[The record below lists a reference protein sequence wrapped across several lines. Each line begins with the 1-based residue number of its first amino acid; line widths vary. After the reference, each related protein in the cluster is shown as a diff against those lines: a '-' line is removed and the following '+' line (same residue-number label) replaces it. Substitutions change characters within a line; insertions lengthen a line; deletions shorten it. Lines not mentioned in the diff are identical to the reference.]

1 MMLHYQSTSN
11 SHMIHPRTSR
21 RSFIKGIGTIT
32 AAGMFPNLLL
42 SQGASKKVALA
53 CIGVAGKGASDASG
67 VADKNEVVA
76 ICDVDA
82 KSLAAAAK
90 HYPDA
95 KLYSDFRKMLD
106 EVKGIEAV
114 TISTPDH
121 AHYPAA
127 MHALSHGKHIFI
139 QKPLTNT
146 LWECRQLHLGARKK
160 KVITQMG
167 NQGHTYEDNRVVA
180 EWIAAG
186 AIGKVKEVHVWT
198 NRPIWPQGANVT
210 PREIPVPDSLD
221 WEHWLAGTP
230 DAPFIE
236 MSADG
241 SKPFGR
247 RTIHPFNWRGML
259 EYGAGAFGDMGCHL
273 IDAPSVALGLGVP
286 SFVTATQV
294 DDLTGVAWPTGSVV
308 KMEFP
313 NNSHGNVSLTWYEG
327 KKPDGTPYLPEFPS
341 IIDLKEAFKNEKSP
355 EKSGTVSPGGWF
367 IVGTE
372 GVIFNKND
380 QAKEPQIW
388 PLKRREEFLAKPTA
402 KTLPRSVAPG
412 NPQQEWTEAIKAGK
426 EYASMGHFDYSCPLT
441 ELTLIGGLAMRF
453 PGKRLAWDSAALK
466 VTNDEAAN
474 AFIKRKAY
482 RKGYE
487 YTAESI

>member
-1 MMLHYQSTSN
+1 
-11 SHMIHPRTSR
+11 MIHPRTSR
-21 RSFIKGIGTIT
+21 RSFIKGIGAIT
-32 AAGMFPNLLL
+32 ASGMFPNLLL
-42 SQGASKKVALA
+42 AQGAGKKVALA
-53 CIGVAGKGASDASG
+53 CIGIDGKGASDAE
-67 VADKNEVVA
+67 AAEKNNEIVA
-76 ICDVDA
+76 ICDVDRTRLA
-82 KSLAAAAK
+82 KSQGKYPNAK
-90 HYPDA
+90 PFT
-95 KLYSDFRKMLD
+95 DFRKMLD
-106 EVKGIEAV
+106 EVKGIDAV

-127 MHALSHGKHIFI
+127 MHALSKGKHIFI

-160 KVITQMG
+160 GVITQMG
-167 NQGHTYEDNRVVA
+167 NQGHTYEDNRVVK

-198 NRPIWPQGANVT
+198 NRPIWPQGKSAIIK
-210 PREIPVPDSLD
+210 PEPAPESLD
-221 WEHWLAGTP
+221 WEHWLAATP
-230 DAPFIE
+230 DAPY
-236 MSADG
+236 S
-241 SKPFGR
+241 P
-247 RTIHPFNWRGML
+247 TIHPFKWRGFL

-294 DDLTGVAWPTGSVV
+294 DDLTEIAWPTGSII

-313 NNSHGNVSLTWYEG
+313 GNSHGNVTLTWYEG
-327 KKPDGTPYLPEFPS
+327 KQPDVTTSDGKKVPGPPYLPKFPD
-341 IIDLKEAFKNEKSP
+341 IINLKEAFPHKDP
-355 EKSGTVSPGGWF
+355 EKSGQVSAGGWF

-372 GVIFNKND
+372 GVILNKSD
-380 QAKEPQIW
+380 QAKDPQIW
-388 PLKRREEFLAKPTA
+388 PMQRRDEFLAKPPA
-402 KTLPRSVAPG
+402 KTEARSITPG
-412 NPQQEWTEAIKAGK
+412 NPQQEWTESIKLGK
-426 EYASMGHFDYSCPLT
+426 EQAGAGHFDYSCPLT

-482 RKGYE
+482 RKGWE
-487 YTAESI
+487 YSADSI

>member
-1 MMLHYQSTSN
+1 
-11 SHMIHPRTSR
+11 MIHPRTSR
-21 RSFIKGIGTIT
+21 RSFIKGIGAIT
-32 AAGMFPNLLL
+32 ATGMFPNLLL
-42 SQGASKKVALA
+42 AQGASKKIAIA
-53 CIGVAGKGASDASG
+53 CIGVMGKGQSDISA
-67 VADKNEVVA
+67 AAEHNEVVA

-82 KSLAAAAK
+82 KSLAKAAEKYPNAK
-90 HYPDA
+90 Q
-95 KLYSDFRKMLD
+95 YSDFRKMLD

-127 MHALSHGKHIFI
+127 MHALGHGKHIFI

-146 LWECRQLHLGARKK
+146 LWENRQLHLGARKK

-167 NQGHTYEDNRVVA
+167 NQGHTYEDNRVVK

-186 AIGKVKEVHVWT
+186 CIGKVKEVHVWT
-198 NRPIWPQGANVT
+198 NRPIWPQGKSAIIKPGQT
-210 PREIPVPDSLD
+210 APDTLD

-230 DAPFIE
+230 DAPY
-236 MSADG
+236 SD
-241 SKPFGR
+241 
-247 RTIHPFNWRGML
+247 TIHPFKWRGFL

-273 IDAPSVALGLGVP
+273 IDAPSMSLGLGVP
-286 SFVTATQV
+286 SFVTAMQV
-294 DDLTGVAWPTGSVV
+294 DDLTDLAWPTGSIV

-313 NNSHGNVSLTWYEG
+313 GNSHGNISLTWYEG
-327 KKPDGTPYLPEFPS
+327 KKPDGTPYLPDFPDV
-341 IIDLKEAFKNEKSP
+341 IDLKEAFKNEKNP

-367 IVGTE
+367 IVGSE

-380 QAKEPQIW
+380 QAKDPQIW
-388 PLKRREEFLAKPTA
+388 PLKRREEFLAKPTP
-402 KTLPRSVAPG
+402 KTEPRSRTPG
-412 NPQQEWTEAIKAGK
+412 NPQQEWLECIKAGK
-426 EYASMGHFDYSCPLT
+426 EDPWGGHFDYSSPLT

-453 PGKRLAWDSAALK
+453 PGTRLEWNSKSLK
-466 VTNDEAAN
+466 VGNHAAAN

-487 YTAESI
+487 YSADSI

>member
-1 MMLHYQSTSN
+1 
-11 SHMIHPRTSR
+11 MIHPRTSR

-42 SQGASKKVALA
+42 AQGASKKVGIA
-53 CIGVAGKGASDASG
+53 CIGVMGKGQSDVSG
-67 VADKNEVVA
+67 VAEKNEIVA

-82 KSLAAAAK
+82 KSLAKAQEKYPNAK
-90 HYPDA
+90 P
-95 KLYSDFRKMLD
+95 YSDFRKMLD
-106 EVKGIEAV
+106 EVKGIDAV

-167 NQGHTYEDNRVVA
+167 NQGHTYEGNREVK
-180 EWIAAG
+180 EWIDAG
-186 AIGKVKEVHVWT
+186 AIGKVKEIHVWT
-198 NRPIWPQGANVT
+198 NRPIWPQGKSAIIT
-210 PREIPVPDSLD
+210 PATPPDSLD
-221 WEHWLAGTP
+221 WQHWLAATP
-230 DAPFIE
+230 DAPY
-236 MSADG
+236 SA
-241 SKPFGR
+241 S
-247 RTIHPFNWRGML
+247 IHPFKWRGFL

-286 SFVTATQV
+286 SFVTATKV
-294 DDLTGVAWPTGSVV
+294 DDLTEIAWPTGSII

-313 NNSHGNVSLTWYEG
+313 GNSHGNISLTWHEG

-341 IIDLKEAFKNEKSP
+341 IINMNEAFAYKDPAKN
-355 EKSGTVSPGGWF
+355 GTVTPGGWM
-367 IVGTE
+367 IIGTE
-372 GVIFNKND
+372 GLILNKSD
-380 QAKEPQIW
+380 QAKDMQIW
-388 PLKRREEFLAKPTA
+388 PEKRREEFLAKPPT
-402 KTLPRSVAPG
+402 KTEARSVTPG

-426 EYASMGHFDYSCPLT
+426 EFAQMGHFDYSCPLT

-453 PGKRLAWDSAALK
+453 PGKRLEWDSAALK

-487 YTAESI
+487 YSADSI

>member
-1 MMLHYQSTSN
+1 
-11 SHMIHPRTSR
+11 MIHPRTSR
-21 RSFIKGIGTIT
+21 RSFLKGIGAIT
-32 AAGMFPNLLL
+32 ASSMFPNLLL
-42 SQGASKKVALA
+42 AQGASKKVALA
-53 CIGVAGKGASDASG
+53 CIGIDGKGASDAE
-67 VADKNEVVA
+67 AAEKNNEIVA
-76 ICDVDA
+76 ICDVDRTRLA
-82 KSLAAAAK
+82 KSQAK
-90 HYPDA
+90 YPNA
-95 KLYSDFRKMLD
+95 KAFTDFRKMLD
-106 EVKGIEAV
+106 EVKGIDAV

-127 MHALSHGKHIFI
+127 MHALSKGKHIFI

-160 KVITQMG
+160 GVITQMG
-167 NQGHTYEDNRVVA
+167 NQGHTYEDNRVVK

-198 NRPIWPQGANVT
+198 NRPIWPQGKSAIIKPNQKA
-210 PREIPVPDSLD
+210 PDTLD
-221 WEHWLAGTP
+221 WEHWLAATP
-230 DAPFIE
+230 DAPY
-236 MSADG
+236 SD
-241 SKPFGR
+241 
-247 RTIHPFNWRGML
+247 TIHPFKWRGFL

-294 DDLTGVAWPTGSVV
+294 DDLTEIAWPTGSVI

-313 NNSHGNVSLTWYEG
+313 GNSHGNVTLTWYEG
-327 KKPDGTPYLPEFPS
+327 KKPDGSPYLPTFPD
-341 IIDLKEAFKNEKSP
+341 IIDLKEAFPNKDP
-355 EKSGTVSPGGWF
+355 EKSGHVSPGGWF

-372 GVIFNKND
+372 GIIFNKSD
-380 QAKEPQIW
+380 QAKDPQIW
-388 PLKRREEFLAKPTA
+388 PKQRRDEFLAKPSA
-402 KTLPRSVAPG
+402 KTEARSITPG
-412 NPQQEWTEAIKAGK
+412 NPQQEWTESIKLGK
-426 EYASMGHFDYSCPLT
+426 EQAGAGHFDYSCPLT

-482 RKGYE
+482 RSGWE
-487 YTAESI
+487 YSADSI